1 MLKNCALK
9 PSVNT
14 QKWAKAAGIRA
25 IKTMAQTAV
34 AVIGTGAVISAV
46 DWKMVVSS
54 AVVAGVVS
62 LLTSVAGI
70 PEAPEE

>member
-1 MLKNCALK
+1 MLKNCVLK
-9 PSVNT
+9 PRVST
-14 QKWAKAAGIRA
+14 KKWMIAAGIRA

-34 AVIGTGAVISAV
+34 AVIGTAAVVSSV
-46 DWKMVVSS
+46 DWKLVVSS

-70 PEAPEE
+70 PEVKEE